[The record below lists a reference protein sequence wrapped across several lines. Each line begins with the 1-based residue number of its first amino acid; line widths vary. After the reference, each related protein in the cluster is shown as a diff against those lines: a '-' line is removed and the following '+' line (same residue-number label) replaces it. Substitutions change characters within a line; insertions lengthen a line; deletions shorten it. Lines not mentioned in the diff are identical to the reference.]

1 MNKVKKLTSIFWLIV
16 FIAAIHNFYYAQKN
30 KKEYLLYPAIG
41 DIYVTKIAYINGSG
55 FKDFRLVGLMKLISI
70 DGVFFKFKISTTAT
84 NKRGSLY
91 LINKYSENIICLSI
105 EEVYELYDK
114 GIIEEIRRN

>member
-1 MNKVKKLTSIFWLIV
+1 
-16 FIAAIHNFYYAQKN
+16 
-30 KKEYLLYPAIG
+30 
-41 DIYVTKIAYINGSG
+41 
-55 FKDFRLVGLMKLISI
+55 MKLISI